1 MSSELLVYWES
12 HLVGRLQQDE
22 NHFLVFQY
30 ASEWLANPMR
40 VAISLSLPLTD
51 KPFLNNKAA
60 PFFSNLL
67 PETGIRALIAQRL
80 GVSVGNDFKLLEALG
95 GDCAGALSLLLPGQ
109 KPDEA
114 GSYELLSS
122 EKLRQMIVQMAQRPL
137 LSPGEGLR
145 LSLAGVQNKLP
156 VYMEE
161 SKFYLAHGARASSH
175 ILKPP
180 IDKVDHSVENEV
192 FCMKLAAELG
202 LPAASAQFWPDPTP
216 LFLTERYDRSRLSE
230 NKLIRLHQED
240 FCQALGFGSNRKYES
255 EGGPTL
261 KLCFALVNQYSSSPA
276 LDKQRL
282 LQWVVFNNLIGNND
296 AHGKNISLLLLKEGI
311 KLAPFYDLLS
321 TAIYPGI
328 SQKLAMKVGG
338 ENRPDWIRRDHWER
352 LAADANVGV
361 RAVFTVADELVE
373 KWPETFIKTRN
384 ELAAGPGNY
393 AVVDKIKIHSDKMIA
408 HLKMVLA
415 NKTS

>member
-1 MSSELLVYWES
+1 LSAELFVYWES
-12 HLVGRLQQDE
+12 HLVGHLEQDE
-22 NHFLVFQY
+22 NRFLIFRY
-30 ASEWLANPMR
+30 DPDWLANPLR
-40 VAISLSLPLTD
+40 LPISLSLPLQ
-51 KPFLNNKAA
+51 KEPFLNNKAA

-67 PETGIRALIAQRL
+67 PETGVRALIAQRL

-109 KPDEA
+109 SPDQD
-114 GSYELLSS
+114 GFYEPLSPES
-122 EKLRQMIVQMAQRPL
+122 LRKMIEQMPQRPL

-156 VYMEE
+156 VYMKDD
-161 SKFYLAHGARASSH
+161 KFFLPHGARASSH

-192 FCMKLAAELG
+192 FCMRLAAHLG
-202 LPAASAQFWPDPTP
+202 LPTAKAQFWPDPMP
-216 LFLTERYDRSRLSE
+216 LFLTERYDRTDEGGHLA
-230 NKLIRLHQED
+230 RLHQED

-261 KLCFALVNQYSSSPA
+261 KMCFALVDQYAASPA

-282 LQWVVFNNLIGNND
+282 LQWLVFNNIIGNND
-296 AHGKNISLLLLKEGI
+296 AHGKNISLLLSRDGV

-338 ENRPDWIRRDHWER
+338 ENRPDWVMLRHWEE
-352 LAADANVGV
+352 LATDGNVGP
-361 RAVFTVADELVE
+361 RAVFAVIEELLE
-373 KWPETFIKTRN
+373 KWPAAFHKTRN
-384 ELAAGPGNY
+384 DLVSGPGKY
-393 AVVDKIKIHSDKMIA
+393 SIVDKIKTHSDKMIA
-408 HLKMVLA
+408 HLKTVLTE
-415 NKTS
+415 KS